1 MSLARRPAVLLA
13 LLLATTDHY
22 GHHRPAPD
30 PAEDGREEELRSR
43 LEEDP
48 NDTVAFN
55 ELAEIVRRH
64 GEQSRAADPL
74 TADVPQSDPEGA
86 DLAVWALAEELAG
99 RPNAWYPLIELARLS
114 VADDLDGA
122 NRRLG
127 AACAREETGLAL
139 AESVW
144 VLREAGQPTSAHAL
158 ATAHWD
164 AEQHVPAAGRQITL
178 AAIESERYE
187 DAERYIDI
195 IGARPGEE
203 TEALVEEL
211 RSVLRSAKD

>member
-1 MSLARRPAVLLA
+1 MSLARRPALLLA
-13 LLLATTDHY
+13 LLLATTDH
-22 GHHRPAPD
+22 GHHRPAHEQAPD
-30 PAEDGREEELRSR
+30 PREEQLRAR

-64 GEQSRAADPL
+64 GSQSRAADPL
-74 TADVPQSDPEGA
+74 TADVPQSDPRSA

-114 VADDLDGA
+114 VEDDLDGA

-139 AESVW
+139 AESLW
-144 VLREAGQPTSAHAL
+144 VLRESGHPTHAHAL

-164 AEQHVPAAGRQITL
+164 AEQHVPAAGRQIVL

-187 DAERYIDI
+187 DAEKYLELLD
-195 IGARPGEE
+195 AHEDEE
-203 TEALVEEL
+203 SAAVVTEL
-211 RSVLRSAKD
+211 RSVLEDARNQ